1 VIYVIYGTIAFALLS
16 FGAKVKNTVE
26 DEMTASS
33 DSFTKWDT
41 LFRLYG
47 GDDWKILK
55 AIAMNESSLGEYPSV
70 KRGLQVP
77 QDVEGSKS
85 QDGKSWGLMQ
95 ITIPTARDFDP
106 DATAVALNNPEY
118 SVRLAARL
126 LRSLKRQFDK
136 TEYVVKA
143 YNQGAGNT
151 RAEIAGKHGGY
162 ANEYWER
169 FQRNFRIINEKQGDK

>member
-1 VIYVIYGTIAFALLS
+1 MSYLLYFVAGFGVLAL
-16 FGAKVKNTVE
+16 ATKAKNTVE
-26 DEMTASS
+26 DAVTANS
-33 DSFTKWDT
+33 DYFTKWDG
-41 LFRLYG
+41 LFKLYG
-47 GDDWKILK
+47 SDDWKILK
-55 AIAMNESSLGEYPSV
+55 AIAMNESSLGEHPSV
-70 KRGLQVP
+70 KRGIQIP
-77 QDVEGSKS
+77 QDIEGSKS

-95 ITIPTARDFDP
+95 ITITTARDFDT